1 MKPFNSL
8 IWSFGISLLIMSVL
22 VVTSTDGQ
30 KLMENDDDDD
40 EKCEPT
46 LADACFT
53 DVAQDLRCLGS
64 TKRKVQCNDL
74 CRSIDDAL
82 QCTAD
87 IIDTDCG
94 QKDGRDRFDAWL
106 RGLRAVYY
114 SLCGKDRLA
123 ILGLTQNADCW
134 NPMSFVSCVEKMAG
148 IDHVNDLLR
157 LRLDMN
163 QCNRLMISIST
174 CNVKATSLGLASA
187 RCSPSL
193 EGVNEI
199 IHTFFSKTECGRVC
213 NGGSNIVFKKTTSV
227 ICLSALLLSAVM
239 LQF

>member
-1 MKPFNSL
+1 MKSVNSM
-8 IWSFGISLLIMSVL
+8 ISFSEVILPVIVLLF
-22 VVTSTDGQ
+22 TATADGQ
-30 KLMENDDDDD
+30 MNANFDDDAQ
-40 EKCEPT
+40 CEPS
-46 LADACFT
+46 LADACFA

-64 TKRKVQCNDL
+64 SKRSAQCNDL

-114 SLCGKDRLA
+114 SLCGKDRLT

-134 NPMSFVSCVEKMAG
+134 NPMSFVACVEKMAG

-213 NGGSNIVFKKTTSV
+213 NTGSSIFQNPSTASV
-227 ICLSALLLSAVM
+227 LCLLMFLLLTAI
-239 LQF
+239 LKF